1 MRISTINKK
10 VRRVCTNLVSVGCC
24 DSSNQLIII
33 SPLGKFS
40 TFRLFAG
47 MDSQKVRH
55 DSGTG
60 KDTIVGM
67 GAQTHFASD
76 DKRT

>member
-47 MDSQKVRH
+47 ME
-55 DSGTG
+55 
-60 KDTIVGM
+60 
-67 GAQTHFASD
+67 A
-76 DKRT
+76 RTFKILVIGQLPIGNGGLKL